1 MYEEKSTHSAFFWTI
16 VYDEKSTHTI
26 SFDYRVPMKK
36 LTNSAFARLVNKFHG
51 LLASSHLIK
60 VVNYSLEVA
69 QVALSK
75 YSS

>member
-1 MYEEKSTHSAFFWTI
+1 MYEEKPTNSAFFWTI
-16 VYDEKSTHTI
+16 VYDEQSTHTI
-26 SFDYRVPMKK
+26 LFDCRVPMKK
-36 LTNSAFARLVNKFHG
+36 LTNCALARLVNKFHG

-69 QVALSK
+69 RMDPSK